1 MSVEKLSFG
10 EYTLFKI
17 KNEWGTGVCVTDL
30 GASVQSIIVPD
41 RNGTLGDVVLG
52 YDTPQ
57 EYLDNDGYFGAS
69 VGRYANRIANA
80 EFTLNGAVYKL
91 TANEGKNTLHGGVGF
106 SKRRFGVTGVG
117 ESSVCFEITD
127 TDLNDGF
134 PGNVTASVEYKLTDD
149 NRLIIS
155 YTAESDKDTV
165 LNLTNHSYF
174 NLAGRG
180 DILGHE
186 LKINADK
193 YLPVDEE
200 LIPTGEIRPVDGT
213 DFDFRT
219 RRTIG
224 KGFYDHCFVLN
235 GADCAELYDRQSGR
249 KMIVTTDMPAVQ
261 FYAGGATGVR
271 KGKNGEVYGKNSA
284 LCLETQ
290 FYPDSPN
297 RPDFPSCVLMAERRY
312 SSQTVY
318 EFTTE

>member
-17 KNEWGTGVCVTDL
+17 KNESGASVCVTDL

-69 VGRYANRIANA
+69 VGRYANRIAGA
-80 EFTLNGAVYKL
+80 SFTLEGLTYKL
-91 TANEGKNTLHGGVGF
+91 TANEGENTLHGGVGF

-134 PGNVTASVEYKLTDD
+134 PGNVTVTVCCELTD
-149 NRLIIS
+149 NNALKIS
-155 YTAESDKDTV
+155 YTAVSDRDTV

-180 DILGHE
+180 DILSHE

-193 YLPVDEE
+193 YLPVDDE

-213 DFDFRT
+213 DFDFRKL
-219 RRTIG
+219 RRID

-235 GADCAELYDRQSGR
+235 GGFCAELYDPGSGR
-249 KMIVTTDMPAVQ
+249 KMLVSTEMPAVQ
-261 FYAGGATGVR
+261 FYAGGATGHR
-271 KGKNGEVYGKNSA
+271 NGKNGSVYGKNSA

-297 RPDFPSCVLMAERRY
+297 RPDFPSTVLKAGETY
-312 SSQTVY
+312 SSTTVY